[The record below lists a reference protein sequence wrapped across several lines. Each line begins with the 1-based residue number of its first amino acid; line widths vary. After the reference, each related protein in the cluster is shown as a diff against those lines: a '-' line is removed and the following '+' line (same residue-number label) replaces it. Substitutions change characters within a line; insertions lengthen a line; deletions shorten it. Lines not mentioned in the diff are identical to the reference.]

1 MAPEEYYAKHQ
12 QAFRCAF
19 DFLNRHFPPG
29 EDSAWWE
36 KTAEEIKAA
45 DDAQHGNQLATLL
58 LIGVLDYLNEE
69 YKRRYKHGGADTE
82 DK

>member
-1 MAPEEYYAKHQ
+1 MTPEEYYTKHQ

-19 DFLNRHFPPG
+19 DFLNKHFPPG
-29 EDSAWWE
+29 KDQTWWE
-36 KTAEEIKAA
+36 QATNDIKAT

-69 YKRRYKHGGADTE
+69 YKRRYQNVSTE
-82 DK
+82 TE